1 MKIDVHPLLRQ
12 VHISCA
18 PPVPLVNHS
27 LLLEASVEPSVDNVV
42 YTWDFGDGSKSVQG
56 INHRVSHTFGSAG
69 LYNVTVCVNNALT
82 TVTTWIML
90 GVMEKISGLSLS
102 SSGSGEVN
110 SAVAFRAQVATGSS
124 LIWEYDF
131 GDGFLLGNLTE
142 DLISHVYKSPGNYTA
157 VLTVSNVVNT
167 VQESIKVEIYSLTI
181 KEILPTECVMNR
193 RDVEMAAVVTGN
205 IPLLTFHWQFDDG
218 SPLTVVT
225 GKSKTIHYFPK
236 PGIFHLNVTVFS
248 SASSASFI
256 TSICVEAPITD
267 VTVEASSD
275 VAAVGEEV
283 CFKVS
288 VSPEQVTGYQFR
300 WLNTSLRVGAPTGNS
315 EKCLVFRDEGVEE
328 ISVEARNQVSDR
340 TAKFIITIQK
350 PVSQLSV
357 VHEIQEENSL
367 TANTPVAFW
376 TVHCSGSNVSV
387 LWDFGDGSPSEQ
399 KENVSHVFTS
409 TGQFTVTATASNL
422 VSRASATVT
431 VSVVLPV
438 SDLSLHTNQS
448 FAAVG
453 EDIVITAVSSV
464 TSSMTYYWTVEG
476 LTTTQ
481 QGSDQF
487 SCSFPVAGVFQVKV
501 VAQNLVSSSEATV
514 VIQVLER
521 IQGLQITCL
530 TLTKKK
536 YVPTKEEQ
544 QLTALISKGS
554 NVTFQWLVTQ
564 SGRTLE
570 MTGQGEKFKL
580 SVDNP
585 GEVSVRVKA
594 HNQLGEASSDVLL
607 VAVERVSSVRI
618 TASSTIVAL
627 EKSVNISVAVISGSD
642 LQYLWF
648 VDFDQLPLKTLAPWL
663 LYHFTGLGSR
673 PVTVVV
679 QNVLSK
685 NNDTKEFMVQE
696 EVGEVDFKINGKLH
710 PFYIDTFAAVLLHG
724 VAPAGSDLH
733 WHWGVGNTKDN
744 ILNSTNQT
752 FNYTFSRADIY
763 QVTLNVSN
771 EINWKMV
778 SHKVTVQDGITGLEL
793 SVSRDSLC
801 HGEHVSF
808 VPSVSTGSDVSFV
821 LTLLNNDWIHSEDIV
836 QAQYTT
842 SSLPAGR
849 YLVTLRARNLVSR
862 AEVSSSLVVA
872 ENIHGLQL
880 VGCCSAAVEVLQELT
895 FRAVVPGGSPLNHT
909 WTFDLNRLEP
919 VRLSGQ
925 EVTFTPKE
933 SGLLSVSMEASNGG
947 CFHVLTEK
955 VLVEWPVRNISL
967 HCHSKRTYVGH
978 TVQFS
983 ARVEGG
989 SNTSYTWDF
998 GDSSEGLTTDTVVV
1012 SHVYYSPGK
1021 YSVSLQVY
1029 NNVSHMCSQT
1039 DIEVEELQCSSPG
1052 VSLGQRKFMI
1062 YRSRTNLIEVQVDN
1076 NCSTYKTIYQWEI
1089 FTGSDCTRGNRMT
1102 WSSPVDGASPV
1113 LFLPQRTLDVG
1124 QYCLLLTVSFQG
1136 TPVVIQRT
1144 ANLTVLHSPLVPVIK
1159 GGSHKQWSSLTD
1171 LILDGSES
1179 EDPDVEPGAEDML
1192 QYHWTF
1198 INMVQSLV

>member
-142 DLISHVYKSPGNYTA
+142 DSISHVYKSPGNYTA
-157 VLTVSNVVNT
+157 VLAVSNVVNT

-514 VIQVLER
+514 IIQVLER

-1062 YRSRTNLIEVQVDN
+1062 YRSRTNLIEVHVDN